1 MSNYE
6 VLSPAVHSDLRVI
19 TDCGELYGDNVQYV
33 LSYSLEFRNI
43 QSCYPIFFAK
53 HPEQDEYSPVAL
65 LGFEKDENLFLEG
78 DQWNASYVP
87 MMVQRQP
94 FLIGNQVSAD
104 KVEKPVVSINMNSPR
119 ISAEKGKKLFE
130 NNKQPSDYLT
140 KIIHKLEALH
150 HGSEHNKGF
159 MSALISNNLLEPFT
173 LEIPLVNESKNQLVG
188 FHTINEQKLLELDGA
203 TLEEFNRQ
211 GYLQPIYMALASYSR
226 VRVLIEK
233 KNARLSSEWS
243 SKLKD

>member
-6 VLSPAVHSDLRVI
+6 VLSPSVHSNLRVI
-19 TDCGELYGDNVQYV
+19 TDCGELYGDNIQYV
-33 LSYSLEFRNI
+33 LTYSLEFRNI

-53 HPEQDEYSPVAL
+53 NV
-65 LGFEKDENLFLEG
+65 FLE
-78 DQWNASYVP
+78 DNQWNASYVP

-119 ISAEKGKKLFE
+119 VGVEKGNKLFGE
-130 NNKQPSDYLT
+130 DKKPSDYLT

-159 MSALISNNLLEPFT
+159 MDALMTNNLLEPFT
-173 LEIPLVNESKNQLVG
+173 LEIPLINESRNKLVG
-188 FHTINEQKLLELDGA
+188 FYTINEQ
-203 TLEEFNRQ
+203 
-211 GYLQPIYMALASYSR
+211 YS
-226 VRVLIEK
+226 VLRS
-233 KNARLSSEWS
+233 KN
-243 SKLKD
+243 

>member
-1 MSNYE
+1 
-6 VLSPAVHSDLRVI
+6 
-19 TDCGELYGDNVQYV
+19 
-33 LSYSLEFRNI
+33 
-43 QSCYPIFFAK
+43 
-53 HPEQDEYSPVAL
+53 
-65 LGFEKDENLFLEG
+65 
-78 DQWNASYVP
+78 
-87 MMVQRQP
+87 
-94 FLIGNQVSAD
+94 
-104 KVEKPVVSINMNSPR
+104 
-119 ISAEKGKKLFE
+119 
-130 NNKQPSDYLT
+130 
-140 KIIHKLEALH
+140 
-150 HGSEHNKGF
+150 

-203 TLEEFNRQ
+203 TLEEFSRK

>member
-6 VLSPAVHSDLRVI
+6 VLSPSVHSDLRVI
-19 TDCGELYGDNVQYV
+19 TDCGELYGDNIQYV
-33 LSYSLEFRNI
+33 LTYSLEFRNI
-43 QSCYPIFFAK
+43 QSCYPIFFTK
-53 HPEQDEYSPVAL
+53 NPQKDEYFPIAL
-65 LGFEKDENLFLEG
+65 LGFEQDENLFLE
-78 DQWNASYVP
+78 DNQWNASYVP

-119 ISAEKGKKLFE
+119 VGMEKGKKLFGE
-130 NNKQPSDYLT
+130 DKKPSDYLS

-159 MSALISNNLLEPFT
+159 MDALMTNNLLEPFT
-173 LEIPLVNESKNQLVG
+173 LEIPLINESRNKLVG
-188 FHTINEQKLLELDGA
+188 FYTINEQKLLELDGT
-203 TLEEFNRQ
+203 TLEEFNRH

-243 SKLKD
+243 GKLKD

>member
-6 VLSPAVHSDLRVI
+6 VLSPSVHSDLRVI
-19 TDCGELYGDNVQYV
+19 TDCGELYGDNIQYV
-33 LSYSLEFRNI
+33 LTYSLEFRNI

-53 HPEQDEYSPVAL
+53 NPEQDEYSPIAL
-65 LGFEKDENLFLEG
+65 LGFAQDENLFLE
-78 DQWNASYVP
+78 DNQWNASYVP

-94 FLIGNQVSAD
+94 FLIGKQLSAD

-119 ISAEKGKKLFE
+119 VGVEKGNKLFGE
-130 NNKQPSDYLT
+130 DKKPSDYLT

-159 MSALISNNLLEPFT
+159 MDALMTNNLLEPFT
-173 LEIPLVNESKNQLVG
+173 LEIPLINESRNKLVG
-188 FHTINEQKLLELDGA
+188 FYTINEQKLLELDGA
-203 TLEEFNRQ
+203 TLEEFNRH

-226 VRVLIEK
+226 VRLLIEK

-243 SKLKD
+243 GKLKD